1 MGDDAASDQLDGYT
15 QSMTRTQGEIT
26 HMNRRISVVM
36 AGAMVMALAACGG
49 SSSTSTGDAAGEY
62 KGKTLKV
69 WVMEGTNPDATG
81 YFKTVSADFTKKT
94 GAKLDV
100 QFQPW
105 AGAHDKFATSIA
117 GGTVPDVA
125 EVGTTWTTEFAST
138 GALTDLTDRVAKA
151 ELNDDLVKGLTESG
165 TLDGKLYGMP
175 WYAGVRSIVYNKAL
189 FKAAGITT
197 MPTDWKGL
205 LAAVGALKASNP
217 KVIPF
222 PIAGDSQYGA
232 MPFIWGAGGDIA
244 TLNGK
249 TWTST
254 INSPKAVEG
263 LKFYTGLA
271 LDHGS
276 STAAAST
283 WNEAALLKA
292 FAQGNVGMM
301 ISGNWTMGKIA
312 KESPAMATNIGAFPI
327 PSRETGVAGSFL
339 GGSHLGIFKDSPNQ
353 DLAWEFVQMM
363 TTGDAA
369 AAWSKE
375 TGFFPGQVSAL
386 KTSVAGNDPL
396 VAPFAKQM
404 VEAGR
409 SVPATPLYG
418 QIQGAKNVE
427 SMLQSILTERQT
439 VEQATTEAAA
449 AMDKIFATKS

>member
-1 MGDDAASDQLDGYT
+1 
-15 QSMTRTQGEIT
+15 
-26 HMNRRISVVM
+26 MNRRISAVM
-36 AGAMVMALAACGG
+36 AGAMVLALAACGG
-49 SSSTSTGDAAGEY
+49 ASSTSTGDATGAAAGQY

-69 WVMEGTNPDATG
+69 WIMEGTNPDATG
-81 YFKTVSADFTKKT
+81 FFKNVSTDFTKKT

-105 AGAHDKFATSIA
+105 AGAHDKFATAIA

-125 EVGTTWTTEFAST
+125 EVGTTWTTEFAET

-151 ELNDDLVKGLTESG
+151 GLKEDLVKGLTESG

-205 LAAVGALKASNP
+205 LTAVEALKASNP

-232 MPFIWGAGGDIA
+232 MPFIWGAGGDLA

-254 INSPKAVEG
+254 INAPKAVEG

-301 ISGNWTMGKIA
+301 ISGNWTIGKIA

-339 GGSHLGIFKDSPNQ
+339 GGSHLAIFKDSPNQ
-353 DLAWEFVQMM
+353 DLAWEFVKMM
-363 TTGDAA
+363 TTGDQD

-386 KTSVAGNDPL
+386 KTILASNDPL

-418 QIQGAKNVE
+418 QIQGAKTVE
-427 SMLQSILTERQT
+427 VMLQSILTKRQT
-439 VEQATTEAAA
+439 VEQATTVAAA
-449 AMDKIFATKS
+449 AMDKIFAAKS

>member
-1 MGDDAASDQLDGYT
+1 
-15 QSMTRTQGEIT
+15 
-26 HMNRRISVVM
+26 MNKRISAVM
-36 AGAMVMALAACGG
+36 AGTMVLALAACGG
-49 SSSTSTGDAAGEY
+49 GTKADDTTAAAGQY
-62 KGKTLKV
+62 SGKTLKV

-81 YFKTVSADFTKKT
+81 FFKKISTDFTKST

-125 EVGTTWTTEFAST
+125 EVGTTWTTEFAGT
-138 GALTDLTDRVAKA
+138 GALVDVTDKVAKA
-151 ELNDDLVKGLTESG
+151 GLKDDLVQGLTESG

-205 LAAVGALKASNP
+205 LAAVAALKASNP

-312 KESPAMATNIGAFPI
+312 KEAPAMATNIGAFPI

-353 DLAWEFVQMM
+353 DLAWEFVKMM

-369 AAWSKE
+369 AGWSKE

-386 KTSVAGNDPL
+386 KTSVASDDPL

-418 QIQGAKNVE
+418 QIQGAKTVE
-427 SMLQSILTERQT
+427 AMLQSILTKRQT
-439 VEQATTEAAA
+439 AEQATTEAAA
-449 AMDKIFATKS
+449 AMDKIFAARP

>member
-1 MGDDAASDQLDGYT
+1 
-15 QSMTRTQGEIT
+15 
-26 HMNRRISVVM
+26 MNMRISAVV
-36 AGAMVMALAACGG
+36 ASAMVLALAACGSG
-49 SSSTSTGDAAGEY
+49 SSTGAAGDAAGQWS
-62 KGKTLKV
+62 GKTLKV

-81 YFKTVSADFTKKT
+81 FFKKVSTDFTTKT

-125 EVGTTWTTEFAST
+125 EVGTTWTTEFADT
-138 GALTDLTDRVAKA
+138 GALVDLTDNVAKA
-151 ELNDDLVKGLTESG
+151 GLKDDLVNGLTESG

-205 LAAVGALKASNP
+205 LAAVEALKASDP

-301 ISGNWTMGKIA
+301 ISGNWTMGKIT
-312 KESPAMATNIGAFPI
+312 KEAPAMATNIGAFPI

-353 DLAWEFVQMM
+353 DLAWEFVKMM
-363 TTGDAA
+363 TTGEAA
-369 AAWSKE
+369 AGWSKQS
-375 TGFFPGQVSAL
+375 GFFPGQVSAL
-386 KTSVAGNDPL
+386 KTSVASNDPL

-404 VEAGR
+404 LEAGR
-409 SVPATPLYG
+409 SAPLTPLYG
-418 QIQGAKNVE
+418 QVQGAKIVE
-427 SMLQSILTERQT
+427 AMLQSILTKRQT
-439 VEQATTEAAA
+439 AEQATTEAAA
-449 AMDKIFATKS
+449 AMDKIFAARP

>member
-1 MGDDAASDQLDGYT
+1 MS
-15 QSMTRTQGEIT
+15 
-26 HMNRRISVVM
+26 RRISAVV
-36 AGAMVMALAACGG
+36 AGAMVLALAACGSG
-49 SSSTSTGDAAGEY
+49 SSPGAAGDAAGQW

-69 WVMEGTNPDATG
+69 WIMEGTNPDATVF
-81 YFKTVSADFTKKT
+81 FKKISTDFTTKT

-125 EVGTTWTTEFAST
+125 EVGTTWTTEFADT
-138 GALTDLTDRVAKA
+138 GALVDVTDKVAKA
-151 ELNDDLVKGLTESG
+151 GLKDDLVKGLTESG

-205 LAAVGALKASNP
+205 LAAVEALKASNA

-249 TWTST
+249 TWVST

-312 KESPAMATNIGAFPI
+312 KEAPAMATNIGAFPI

-339 GGSHLGIFKDSPNQ
+339 GGSHLGIFKGSPNQ
-353 DLAWEFVQMM
+353 DLAWEFVKMM

-369 AAWSKE
+369 AGWSKE

-386 KTSVAGNDPL
+386 KTSVARNDPL

-418 QIQGAKNVE
+418 QVQGAKTVE
-427 SMLQSILTERQT
+427 AMLQSILTKRQT
-439 VEQATTEAAA
+439 AEQATTEAAA
-449 AMDKIFATKS
+449 AMDKIFAARP